1 MPLPRFQVTPVR
13 GSREL
18 KEFATFPWK
27 VYRGD
32 RNWVPPLIRD
42 TLAMLDRTKHPF
54 HEHGEVEYFLARRR
68 ESGPEGRAGEV
79 VGRIAAIINRLH
91 NEFHQEKAGFFGFFE
106 TMPDP
111 LISASLLQAASDWLG
126 ERGME
131 CVRGPASF
139 SSNEEFGLLVDG
151 FDSAP
156 MILMPYNPPYYA
168 DHLESAGFAKEKD
181 LLAFYLQDEVAPERV
196 LRLAQRLA
204 ERSSVKVRFFEK
216 KRFRQEVELVRDLY
230 NRAWEKNWG
239 FVPMTDAEIDHMAA
253 SLKPAIDP
261 RLILFAEIEGKPIG
275 FALALPDLNQAI
287 AKANGRLFPFGMIR
301 ILLESRRVH
310 RVRVLTLGVLPEY
323 RRLGADLL
331 LYAMLYSDG
340 VRRGYHAGEFSWI
353 LEDNEL
359 MKKPLQALG
368 ATVYKTY
375 RVYDRPIAR

>member
-1 MPLPRFQVTPVR
+1 
-13 GSREL
+13 
-18 KEFATFPWK
+18 
-27 VYRGD
+27 
-32 RNWVPPLIRD
+32 
-42 TLAMLDRTKHPF
+42 
-54 HEHGEVEYFLARRR
+54 
-68 ESGPEGRAGEV
+68 
-79 VGRIAAIINRLH
+79 
-91 NEFHQEKAGFFGFFE
+91 
-106 TMPDP
+106 
-111 LISASLLQAASDWLG
+111 
-126 ERGME
+126 ME

-139 SSNEEFGLLVDG
+139 SNNEEFGLLVDG

-287 AKANGRLFPFGMIR
+287 AKANGRLFPFGLIR